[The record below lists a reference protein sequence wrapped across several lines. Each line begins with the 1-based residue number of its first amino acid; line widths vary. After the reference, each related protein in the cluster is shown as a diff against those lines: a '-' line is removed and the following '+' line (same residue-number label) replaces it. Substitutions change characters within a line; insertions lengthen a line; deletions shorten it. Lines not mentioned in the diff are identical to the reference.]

1 MQGREPDEQHR
12 VATPLELIFDL
23 TFVVAISL
31 CGSHLAQA
39 LAAGHVGGGILGF
52 AFGMFGILWA
62 WMGYRWFASAFDTD
76 DWAMRIATLVQMVGV
91 LVLGLG
97 QAPLFASIEQGTG
110 TTAPSSP
117 ATSSCESR

>member
-62 WMGYRWFASAFDTD
+62 WMGYTWFASAFDTD

-97 QAPLFASIEQGTG
+97 QRRSSRRSSRGTG